1 MAAALGTDLARGL
14 TSEEVAARLCRTE
27 FNALDV
33 GTGSGILAIAL
44 AKLGAK
50 QVLAL
55 DVDPVALKVA
65 RENLRCNR
73 VQEAVRLSEARLGR
87 IRKTF
92 PVVVANLTAE
102 TIIDLAGP
110 LKSRVA
116 PEGFL
121 ILSGILN
128 PKTQEVIDQLTPDF
142 GLIRRKREKEW
153 MTLLLRRK

>member
-1 MAAALGTDLARGL
+1 
-14 TSEEVAARLCRTE
+14 
-27 FNALDV
+27 
-33 GTGSGILAIAL
+33 
-44 AKLGAK
+44 
-50 QVLAL
+50 
-55 DVDPVALKVA
+55 
-65 RENLRCNR
+65 
-73 VQEAVRLSEARLGR
+73 
-87 IRKTF
+87 
-92 PVVVANLTAE
+92 LTAE